1 FQVQRHVTERA
12 PLQPDVGPL
21 TVVQP
26 RHVVRGADVYRT
38 GVEFVRDLRGDG
50 LGLGDL
56 LGLQPLPLQ
65 HVLEVHVAAEV
76 ELVGPVHDHTAVLEQ
91 LGQHPV
97 GDGRTDLRLDV
108 VTDDGHARLCELV
121 GPLGVGGDEHGKRVD
136 KGHTGIDG
144 ALGVELVG
152 LLRADREVGHEHV
165 GLGRLEGRHDVHR
178 VLGGLLDR
186 LAVVHA
192 QTVVGRAAQD
202 GQAGRW
208 DVTDLDGVVLTCRD
222 GTGQVLADLLRVHVE
237 GCDELDVAHV
247 VRAELNVHQTG
258 HPRIGGGV
266 LVVMHALDERH
277 RTVADAHDGYTY
289 RTHWFLLL
297 LLREHGSHS
306 ARRRTRADADSG
318 FVALF
323 CWSVLWTAAGRVDL
337 FPPSPAVLT
346 ARRTRAVRLAP
357 SVVCRGEHVPG
368 WIARL
373 WL

>member
-1 FQVQRHVTERA
+1 
-12 PLQPDVGPL
+12 
-21 TVVQP
+21 
-26 RHVVRGADVYRT
+26 
-38 GVEFVRDLRGDG
+38 
-50 LGLGDL
+50 
-56 LGLQPLPLQ
+56 
-65 HVLEVHVAAEV
+65 
-76 ELVGPVHDHTAVLEQ
+76 
-91 LGQHPV
+91 
-97 GDGRTDLRLDV
+97 
-108 VTDDGHARLCELV
+108 
-121 GPLGVGGDEHGKRVD
+121 
-136 KGHTGIDG
+136 
-144 ALGVELVG
+144 
-152 LLRADREVGHEHV
+152 
-165 GLGRLEGRHDVHR
+165 DVHR

-306 ARRRTRADADSG
+306 ARRRRSKNQ
-318 FVALF
+318 
-323 CWSVLWTAAGRVDL
+323 W
-337 FPPSPAVLT
+337 
-346 ARRTRAVRLAP
+346 RTE
-357 SVVCRGEHVPG
+357 EHTSELQS
-368 WIARL
+368 RF
-373 WL
+373 